1 MPRRLNKTRALV
13 SLWAMRRM
21 NLLLVALCLVTM
33 AAIPPRASM
42 QDTPAAAAPAA
53 RTEAQLREALA
64 GSWRLAVPE
73 STARAR
79 IDQGIERAVND
90 MNYFVQDM
98 ARSQLVENTNL
109 NRRIDLA
116 FPESQISIHFDQSFL
131 YVTRPGARQTFP
143 LPDGSVVVRQY
154 FRSGHLEQYFEATLG
169 RRWNVYRLSADGQ
182 TLTVSA
188 TQQGT
193 MMPTP
198 MQFELPYHRAP

>member
-1 MPRRLNKTRALV
+1 
-13 SLWAMRRM
+13 MRRM
-21 NLLLVALCLVTM
+21 NLLLVAFCLVTM
-33 AAIPPRASM
+33 TAIPPRAST
-42 QDTPAAAAPAA
+42 QDTPAATAPAA
-53 RTEAQLREALA
+53 RTEAQLRVALA

-73 STARAR
+73 STARTR

-90 MNYFVQDM
+90 MNYFVQGM
-98 ARSQLVENTNL
+98 ARTQLVENTNL

-116 FPESQISIHFDQSFL
+116 FPEGQISIHFDQSFL
-131 YVTRPGARQTFP
+131 YVTRPSTRQTFP
-143 LPDGSVVVRQY
+143 LPDGGSVVVRQY
-154 FRSGHLEQYFEATLG
+154 FRSGNLEQYFEATLG

>member
-1 MPRRLNKTRALV
+1 MTALT
-13 SLWAMRRM
+13 A
-21 NLLLVALCLVTM
+21 AL
-33 AAIPPRASM
+33 PERAST
-42 QDTPAAAAPAA
+42 QDAPAAAPA

-73 STARAR
+73 STARSR

-98 ARSQLVENTNL
+98 ARSQMRDNTNL

-116 FPESQISIHFDQSFL
+116 FPESQISIHFDQAFL

-143 LPDGSVVVRQY
+143 LPDGGSVVVRQY

-169 RRWNVYRLSADGQ
+169 RRWNVYQLSADGQ
-182 TLTVSA
+182 TLNVSA

-198 MQFELPYHRAP
+198 MQFQLPYHRAP